1 MAGQAVAAQTLR
13 LRDQAF
19 DGTLLQQSRAA
30 LRVTLSRDLPRAIL
44 GAWFW
49 SHRPRDFAA
58 FRPRMI

>member
-44 GAWFW
+44 GAWLSSRW
-49 SHRPRDFAA
+49 TQDFTTL
-58 FRPRMI
+58 RL